1 MTNKEAVI
9 EILNH
14 YGCCTAQQ
22 VVNLARRDLAVV
34 MTPSQVS
41 GILRPLYSAGKV
53 AKDKNENGKTV
64 YWPSEGKLISL

>member
-1 MTNKEAVI
+1 MTNKEAVM

-22 VVNLARRDLAVV
+22 VVNLARRDLQVT
-34 MTPSQVS
+34 MTPAQVS

-53 AKDKNENGKTV
+53 TKDKNQDGKTV
-64 YWPSEGKLISL
+64 YWPAKEI

>member
-22 VVNLARRDLAVV
+22 VVNLARRDLAVA
-34 MTPSQVS
+34 MTPAQVS
-41 GILRPLYSAGKV
+41 GILRPLYSSGKV
-53 AKDKNENGKTV
+53 AKDKNEKGKTV
-64 YWPSEGKLISL
+64 YWPNKES